1 MIMCGEVTMGI
12 YYATWQY
19 AEDDKEPEKIEIKEV
34 KVKQVHEWAV
44 EYNGKGVTEGMIT
57 IEAPDIINAA
67 ILAKAQLFGL
77 NIRKISIVEEGD
89 EDENA

>member
-1 MIMCGEVTMGI
+1 M
-12 YYATWQY
+12 
-19 AEDDKEPEKIEIKEV
+19 
-34 KVKQVHEWAV
+34 KQVHEWAV